1 MIKVDCSE
9 LSGATKLALASAIS
23 DGLQGSGIALLRGNN
38 IVIDRLSEHELGI
51 AELQSVVKSYFS
63 SRKDASTYR
72 IEGKGDSIVV
82 HSTELIPDQE
92 KKTPSELPSGLVQ
105 CPVCGFVTT
114 SQEKYHAHI
123 RMHDIM
129 RGIAR

>member
-23 DGLQGSGIALLRGNN
+23 DGLHGSGIALLRGND
-38 IVIDRLSEHELGI
+38 IVIDRLSEREVGI

-63 SRKDASTYR
+63 SRNDAPNYH

-82 HSTELIPDQE
+82 RSIEPVTEQE
-92 KKTPSELPSGLVQ
+92 RKTPNELPPGLIQ
-105 CPVCGFVTT
+105 CPVCGFVTN
-114 SQEKYHAHI
+114 SQGKYDAHI
-123 RMHDIM
+123 RMHDIV
-129 RGIAR
+129 RGIA